1 MDTLTARQGAQRMN
15 RLCAM
20 LLVLLATLGS
30 PRAIADEPLIVFAA
44 ASLAEAFRELGADFE
59 RREHIP
65 VRFNFAGSQ
74 QLAAQIEQGGLADVF
89 ASADLRWMRDIETRG
104 LAHGTPQ
111 PFAGNTL
118 VVLIPKSNPARIN
131 TPRDLA
137 RPGVRLVLAAANV
150 PAGAYSREALQKLER
165 EPGYPSDFAH
175 RVIANVVSHEDNV
188 RGVVG
193 KVQLGEADAGM
204 CYRSD
209 VSRFVSRQVR
219 AIALPATSNVLASYP
234 IVALRDAPH
243 ADEARRFVAL
253 VLSPAGQRIL
263 SRHGFLPPYPRTR

>member
-1 MDTLTARQGAQRMN
+1 M
-15 RLCAM
+15 
-20 LLVLLATLGS
+20 
-30 PRAIADEPLIVFAA
+30 
-44 ASLAEAFRELGADFE
+44 
-59 RREHIP
+59 
-65 VRFNFAGSQ
+65 
-74 QLAAQIEQGGLADVF
+74 F
-89 ASADLRWMRDIETRG
+89 ASADLGWMRDIETRG
-104 LAHGTPQ
+104 LAHGAAQ
-111 PFAGNTL
+111 AFAGNML

-131 TPRDLA
+131 TPRDLS

-150 PAGAYSREALQKLER
+150 PAGAYSRDALQKLER
-165 EPGYPSDFAH
+165 EPGYPPDFAR

-209 VSRFVSRQVR
+209 VSRSVSRQVR
-219 AIALPATSNVLASYP
+219 AITLPAASNVVASYP
-234 IVALRDAPH
+234 IVVLRDAPH

-263 SRHGFLPPYPRTR
+263 SRHGFLPPESSTR